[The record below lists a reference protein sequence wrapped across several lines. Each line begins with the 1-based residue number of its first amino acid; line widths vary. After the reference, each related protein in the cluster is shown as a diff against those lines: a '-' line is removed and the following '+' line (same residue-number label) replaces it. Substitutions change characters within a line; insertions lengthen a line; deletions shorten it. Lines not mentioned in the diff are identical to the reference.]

1 MKQKKLLKKLAFS
14 EQDFEDIKNA
24 VSEQEKNTCGEIAL
38 AIAPESSSY
47 AFWELLTALFAA
59 LIVIGCLIP
68 FSNHISSLIDLISWP
83 ERIWVLPTFY
93 VLTGV
98 AAAAIVYLLYNI
110 SAVKRGLIPLMARRT
125 AVNNRA
131 LRYFVE
137 SGVYKTSGQT
147 GILIFVSYFEREVRI
162 LADSG
167 INSKVS
173 QDLWNII
180 ADEMTDSLAKGNVKE
195 ALMGAINRCGT
206 LLAQK
211 FPLESKNE
219 NQLPDGLVILEKEA
233 WV

>member
-24 VSEQEKNTCGEIAL
+24 VSEQEKSTCGEIAL

-47 AFWELLTALFAA
+47 AFWELLPALFFA

-93 VLTGV
+93 VLAGV
-98 AAAAIVYLLYNI
+98 AAAAIVYILCNI
-110 SAVKRGLIPLMARRT
+110 SAVKRRLIPIAARRT

-131 LRYFVE
+131 LRHFVQ

-147 GILIFVSYFEREVRI
+147 GILIFVSYFEREIRI
-162 LADSG
+162 LPDSG

-180 ADEMTDSLAKGNVKE
+180 ADEMTDSLAKGNAKE
-195 ALMGAINRCGT
+195 ALIGAINRCGE
-206 LLAQK
+206 LLSQN
-211 FPLESKNE
+211 FPLDSHGENE
-219 NQLPDGLVILEKEA
+219 LPDGLVILENEP